1 MRLISH
7 KFSDLI
13 NLDVKEGRRRSVKR
27 GNYRDFAGMIP
38 VESAGSARQGEKRR
52 NDPFVKF
59 KRTFFQR
66 LSGIFYRVTI

>member
-27 GNYRDFAGMIP
+27 GNYRDFAVVIP
-38 VESAGSARQGEKRR
+38 AESLAETGKVKSGSLLPVGPTSHPLKRAKLTR
-52 NDPFVKF
+52 
-59 KRTFFQR
+59 RMC
-66 LSGIFYRVTI
+66 FYY